1 MKTALLAATAL
12 LALSALPASADRGK
26 ADNGDS
32 YLNDLQK
39 RPDLIE
45 PGRGQDPTRYRI
57 SNPQAG
63 YEDRQLAREGYVNE
77 GSGYRPQGYGRGRVS
92 VQPYYGR

>member
-1 MKTALLAATAL
+1 MKIATLAATAL
-12 LALSALPASADRGK
+12 LALSAVPASADRGK
-26 ADNGDS
+26 SDNGDS

-45 PGRGQDPTRYRI
+45 PYAGQDPSRYRI

-63 YEDRQLAREGYVNE
+63 YEDRQLAREGYVND
-77 GSGYRPQGYGRGRVS
+77 GSGYRPPRARGRVS
-92 VQPYYGR
+92 VQPYYSR